1 MVQIQVQRDSTAASF
16 RPSESIRISLR
27 GSNASMPDAGHELA
41 QTPQVIQ

>member
-1 MVQIQVQRDSTAASF
+1 MVQIQGQRDSTIASL

-41 QTPQVIQ
+41 HKPQVMQ